1 MTVSWLMVLISSE
14 SIIHKTN
21 QDPFLSIASAFAA
34 RRGIMNAHQSL
45 ASLLE
50 VAVVGPGLLELVDLV
65 QDLVRRLDVSDFG

>member
-1 MTVSWLMVLISSE
+1 
-14 SIIHKTN
+14 
-21 QDPFLSIASAFAA
+21 
-34 RRGIMNAHQSL
+34 MNAHQSL